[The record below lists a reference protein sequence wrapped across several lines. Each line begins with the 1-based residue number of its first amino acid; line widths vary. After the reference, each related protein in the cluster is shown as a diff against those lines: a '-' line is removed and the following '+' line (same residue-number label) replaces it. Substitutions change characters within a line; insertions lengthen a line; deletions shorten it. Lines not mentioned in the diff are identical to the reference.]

1 MFASR
6 VQINMFRKKL
16 PLKKNFEQQNIYYI
30 SYCTMFSSLEH
41 SLQDDQLQLALK
53 QAGKHSEVGEK
64 IRLIVVV
71 LYRRPAQPTSII

>member
-1 MFASR
+1 
-6 VQINMFRKKL
+6 
-16 PLKKNFEQQNIYYI
+16 
-30 SYCTMFSSLEH
+30 MFSSLEH

-71 LYRRPAQPTSII
+71 LYRRPARHPLQLFDIKLIVFLSFLVMHKTIENLSLKFSY

>member
-1 MFASR
+1 
-6 VQINMFRKKL
+6 
-16 PLKKNFEQQNIYYI
+16 
-30 SYCTMFSSLEH
+30 MFSSLEH

-71 LYRRPAQPTSII
+71 LYRRPAPHPLQLFDIKLIVFLSFLVMHKTIENLSLKFSY